1 MLKGKTVYKQKKIN
15 PVKPFLAE
23 KIFKFTFCAKTN
35 WFQDSIFYHHRFVCF
50 SVFKRGRFPLF
61 YISLRK
67 FKCSTYVCLFP
78 VDVFHKMKVFP
89 LVWGV
94 SLTDFLASSLTSEQT
109 LISWFAV
116 ILNLCDI
123 TTDYLLAICLFLH
136 INSLYDRCEY
146 FHLKLVPRFM
156 EDVNTQRRISVP
168 SSRLAFPQKDL

>member
-1 MLKGKTVYKQKKIN
+1 MLLETYDVYRQKN
-15 PVKPFLAE
+15 KPNKAFLAQR
-23 KIFKFTFCAKTN
+23 IFKFILCAKTN
-35 WFQDSIFYHHRFVCF
+35 WFQNNSHPMLRFSITTSWFVF
-50 SVFKRGRFPLF
+50 LF
-61 YISLRK
+61 LNVGVSRYFCTSLRK

-136 INSLYDRCEY
+136 LNSLYNRCEY
-146 FHLKLVPRFM
+146 FHLKFVRS
-156 EDVNTQRRISVP
+156 I
-168 SSRLAFPQKDL
+168 